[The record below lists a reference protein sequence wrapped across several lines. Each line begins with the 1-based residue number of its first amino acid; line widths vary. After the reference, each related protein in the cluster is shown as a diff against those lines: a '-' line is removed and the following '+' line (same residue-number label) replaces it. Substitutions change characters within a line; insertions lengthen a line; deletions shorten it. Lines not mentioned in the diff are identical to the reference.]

1 MSANTSLPI
10 YKGDDTGAFGNN
22 FITINLNNP
31 LNYPVSKVEF
41 IINGG
46 GCLPV
51 KEYNNPTFPLR
62 INFSREETEKFLGVN
77 VCRLRA
83 YDENGLRKTC
93 NNSLTFYAQNGV
105 IVDVCR

>member
-1 MSANTSLPI
+1 MSVNTPVF
-10 YKGDDTGAFGNN
+10 KDDDTGAFGND

-31 LNYPVSKVEF
+31 LNYVVSKVEF
-41 IINGG
+41 IVNGG
-46 GCLPV
+46 GCIPPKFYENPV
-51 KEYNNPTFPLR
+51 FPLK
-62 INFSREETEKFLGVN
+62 INFTREETSKFLGVN

>member
-1 MSANTSLPI
+1 MSVNTPI

-31 LNYPVSKVEF
+31 LDYPVSKVEF

-46 GCLPV
+46 GCIPIKTYENPV
-51 KEYNNPTFPLR
+51 FPLR
-62 INFSREETEKFLGVN
+62 INFTKEETEKFLGVN

-83 YDENGLRKTC
+83 YDEYGLRKTC
-93 NNSLTFYAQNGV
+93 NNTLTFYAQNGV
-105 IVDVCR
+105 ILNVK

>member
-1 MSANTSLPI
+1 MSVNTPVF
-10 YKGDDTGAFGNN
+10 KDDDPGAFGNN

-31 LNYPVSKVEF
+31 MAYVVSKVEF
-41 IINGG
+41 IVNGG
-46 GCLPV
+46 GCIPPKFYENPV
-51 KEYNNPTFPLR
+51 FPLR
-62 INFSREETEKFLGVN
+62 INFTREETSKFLGVN

>member
-1 MSANTSLPI
+1 MSVNTPI

-31 LNYPVSKVEF
+31 LNYAVSKVEF

-46 GCLPV
+46 GCIPV
-51 KEYNNPTFPLR
+51 KTYENPSFPLT
-62 INFSREETEKFLGVN
+62 INFTKEETEKFLGVN

-93 NNSLTFYAQNGV
+93 NNTLTFYAQNGV
-105 IVDVCR
+105 IINVK